1 MWFPQIFEILL
12 LLASLRAVYEHL
24 LKLTRENS
32 VNLSLDLGKLLTEFQ
47 NLAFSCGSKHIN
59 KLSPEELRTDAVF
72 ENPVSLSHLL
82 VCLA

>member
-12 LLASLRAVYEHL
+12 LLASLRVVYEHL

-32 VNLSLDLGKLLTEFQ
+32 VKLSLGLSKLLTEFR

-59 KLSPEELRTDAVF
+59 KLPPEELRTDAVF
-72 ENPVSLSHLL
+72 ENPVS
-82 VCLA
+82 